1 MAQSSY
7 LKHLRVLFTLICS
20 LSLLSYGSW
29 LVYTQFIQ
37 QQVTKPMVAQ
47 AKQAKIDFEA
57 ILFRDP
63 TGASAGVS
71 ASASASADI
80 SPNDE
85 DELALALSLTTA
97 DIAFS
102 NLSAMDLLNVKE
114 VINTAFS
121 AVKFTEPQALIA
133 LQERL
138 IDTAIQ
144 LNLAPQQIKFLRS
157 AQVID
162 FMTFRA
168 KRAWFNQEVEK
179 RYHELHSLDGL
190 LAAFPEARGQLYQ
203 EATKLIIDRDLLI
216 FNIAKAL
223 ASAES
228 RLVTEQDIANAQV
241 QWQASLSK
249 RK

>member
-37 QQVTKPMVAQ
+37 HQVTKPMLAQ
-47 AKQAKIDFEA
+47 ARQAKIDFEA

-63 TGASAGVS
+63 TGAGAG
-71 ASASASADI
+71 ASASEDI

-85 DELALALSLTTA
+85 DELALALSLTSA
-97 DIAFS
+97 DVAFS
-102 NLSAMDLLNVKE
+102 NLSAMDLLNVQE

-121 AVKFTEPQALIA
+121 AVKSTQPQALIA

-138 IDTAIQ
+138 IETAMQ

-157 AQVID
+157 AQAID
-162 FMTFRA
+162 FLTFRA
-168 KRAWFNQEVEK
+168 KRAWFNQEVKK

-190 LAAFPEARGQLYQ
+190 LAEFPEARGQLYQ
-203 EATKLIIDRDLLI
+203 AATKLIIDRDLII
-216 FNIAKAL
+216 FNTAKAL

-228 RLVTEQDIANAQV
+228 RLVTEQDIANARV
-241 QWQASLSK
+241 QWQASLST

>member
-37 QQVTKPMVAQ
+37 HQVTKPMVAQ

-63 TGASAGVS
+63 TGASAG
-71 ASASASADI
+71 ASADI

-97 DIAFS
+97 DVAFS
-102 NLSAMDLLNVKE
+102 NLSAMDLLNIQE

-121 AVKFTEPQALIA
+121 AVKFTQPQALIA

-138 IDTAIQ
+138 IETAMQ

-157 AQVID
+157 AQAVD
-162 FMTFRA
+162 FLTFRA

-241 QWQASLSK
+241 QWQASLST

>member
-37 QQVTKPMVAQ
+37 HQVTKPMVAQ

-71 ASASASADI
+71 ADI

-97 DIAFS
+97 DVAFS
-102 NLSAMDLLNVKE
+102 NLSAMDLLNVQE

-121 AVKFTEPQALIA
+121 AVKFTQPQALIA

-138 IDTAIQ
+138 IDTAMQ

>member
-37 QQVTKPMVAQ
+37 HQVTKPMLAQ
-47 AKQAKIDFEA
+47 ARQAKIDFEA

-63 TGASAGVS
+63 TGAG
-71 ASASASADI
+71 ASASEDI
-80 SPNDE
+80 SLNDE

-97 DIAFS
+97 DVAFS
-102 NLSAMDLLNVKE
+102 NLSAMDLLNVQE

-121 AVKFTEPQALIA
+121 AVKFTQPQALIA

-138 IDTAIQ
+138 IETAMQ

-157 AQVID
+157 AQAID
-162 FMTFRA
+162 FLTFRA
-168 KRAWFNQEVEK
+168 KRAWFNQEVKK

-190 LAAFPEARGQLYQ
+190 LAEFPEARGQLYQ
-203 EATKLIIDRDLLI
+203 EATKLIIDRDLII
-216 FNIAKAL
+216 FNTAKAL

-228 RLVTEQDIANAQV
+228 RLVTEQDIANARV
-241 QWQASLSK
+241 QWQASLST

>member
-37 QQVTKPMVAQ
+37 HQVTKPMLAQ
-47 AKQAKIDFEA
+47 ARQAKIDFEA

-63 TGASAGVS
+63 TGAGAG
-71 ASASASADI
+71 ASASEDI

-85 DELALALSLTTA
+85 DELALALSLTSA
-97 DIAFS
+97 DVAFS
-102 NLSAMDLLNVKE
+102 NLSAMDLLNVQE

-121 AVKFTEPQALIA
+121 AVKSTQPQALIA

-138 IDTAIQ
+138 IETAMQ

-157 AQVID
+157 AQAID
-162 FMTFRA
+162 FLTFRA
-168 KRAWFNQEVEK
+168 KRAWFNQEVKK

-190 LAAFPEARGQLYQ
+190 LAEFPEARGQLYQ
-203 EATKLIIDRDLLI
+203 AATKLIIDRDLII
-216 FNIAKAL
+216 FNTAKTL

-228 RLVTEQDIANAQV
+228 RLVTEQDIANARV
-241 QWQASLSK
+241 QWQASLSS

>member
-37 QQVTKPMVAQ
+37 HQVTKPMLAQ
-47 AKQAKIDFEA
+47 ARQAKIDFEA
-57 ILFRDP
+57 ILFRDL
-63 TGASAGVS
+63 TGAGANE
-71 ASASASADI
+71 DI

-97 DIAFS
+97 DVAFS
-102 NLSAMDLLNVKE
+102 NLSAMDLLNVQE

-121 AVKFTEPQALIA
+121 AVKFTQPQALIA

-138 IDTAIQ
+138 IETAMQ

-157 AQVID
+157 AQAVD
-162 FMTFRA
+162 FLTFRA

-190 LAAFPEARGQLYQ
+190 LAEFPEARGQLYQ
-203 EATKLIIDRDLLI
+203 EATKLIIDRDLII
-216 FNIAKAL
+216 FNTAKAL

-228 RLVTEQDIANAQV
+228 RLVTEQDIANARV
-241 QWQASLSK
+241 QWQASLST

>member
-20 LSLLSYGSW
+20 LSLFSYGSW

-37 QQVTKPMVAQ
+37 HQVTTPMLAQ
-47 AKQAKIDFEA
+47 ARQAKIDFEA

-63 TGASAGVS
+63 TGAGAG
-71 ASASASADI
+71 ASASEDI

-97 DIAFS
+97 DVAFS
-102 NLSAMDLLNVKE
+102 NLSAMDLLNVQE

-121 AVKFTEPQALIA
+121 AVKSTQPQALIA

-138 IDTAIQ
+138 IETAMQ

-157 AQVID
+157 AQAID
-162 FMTFRA
+162 FLTFRA
-168 KRAWFNQEVEK
+168 KRAWFNQEVKK

-190 LAAFPEARGQLYQ
+190 LAEFPEARGQLYQ
-203 EATKLIIDRDLLI
+203 AATKLIIDRDLII
-216 FNIAKAL
+216 FNMAKAL

-228 RLVTEQDIANAQV
+228 RLVTEQDIANARV
-241 QWQASLSK
+241 QWQASLST

>member
-20 LSLLSYGSW
+20 LSLFSYGSW

-37 QQVTKPMVAQ
+37 HQVTTPMLAQ
-47 AKQAKIDFEA
+47 ARQAKIDFEA

-63 TGASAGVS
+63 TGAGAG
-71 ASASASADI
+71 ASEDI

-97 DIAFS
+97 DVAFS
-102 NLSAMDLLNVKE
+102 NLSAMDLLNVQE

-121 AVKFTEPQALIA
+121 AVKSTQPQALIA

-138 IDTAIQ
+138 IETAMQ

-157 AQVID
+157 AQAID
-162 FMTFRA
+162 FLTFRA
-168 KRAWFNQEVEK
+168 KRAWFNQEVKK

-190 LAAFPEARGQLYQ
+190 LAEFPEARGQLYQ
-203 EATKLIIDRDLLI
+203 EATKLIIDRDLII
-216 FNIAKAL
+216 FNMAKAL

-228 RLVTEQDIANAQV
+228 RLVTEQDIANARV
-241 QWQASLSK
+241 QWQASLST

>member
-37 QQVTKPMVAQ
+37 HQVTKPMLAQ
-47 AKQAKIDFEA
+47 ARQAKIDFEA

-63 TGASAGVS
+63 TGAG
-71 ASASASADI
+71 ASASEDI
-80 SPNDE
+80 SLNDE

-97 DIAFS
+97 DVAFS
-102 NLSAMDLLNVKE
+102 NLSAMDLLNVQE

-121 AVKFTEPQALIA
+121 AVKFTQPQALIA

-138 IDTAIQ
+138 IETAMQ

-157 AQVID
+157 AQAVD
-162 FMTFRA
+162 FLTFRA

-190 LAAFPEARGQLYQ
+190 LAEFPEARGQLYQ
-203 EATKLIIDRDLLI
+203 EATKLIIDRDLII
-216 FNIAKAL
+216 FNTAKAL

-228 RLVTEQDIANAQV
+228 RLVTEQDIANARV
-241 QWQASLSK
+241 QWQASLST

>member
-20 LSLLSYGSW
+20 LSLFSYGSW

-37 QQVTKPMVAQ
+37 HQVTTPMLAQ
-47 AKQAKIDFEA
+47 ARQAKIDFEA

-63 TGASAGVS
+63 TGAGAG
-71 ASASASADI
+71 ASASEDI
-80 SPNDE
+80 LPNDE

-97 DIAFS
+97 DVAFS
-102 NLSAMDLLNVKE
+102 NLSAMDLLNVQE

-121 AVKFTEPQALIA
+121 AVKSTQPQALIA

-138 IDTAIQ
+138 IETAMQ

-157 AQVID
+157 AQAID
-162 FMTFRA
+162 FLTFRA
-168 KRAWFNQEVEK
+168 KRAWFNQEVKK

-190 LAAFPEARGQLYQ
+190 LAEFPEARGQLYQ
-203 EATKLIIDRDLLI
+203 AATKLIIDRDLII
-216 FNIAKAL
+216 FNMAKAL

-241 QWQASLSK
+241 QWQASLST

>member
-37 QQVTKPMVAQ
+37 HQVTKPMLAQ
-47 AKQAKIDFEA
+47 ARQAKIDFEA

-63 TGASAGVS
+63 TGAG
-71 ASASASADI
+71 ASEDI

-97 DIAFS
+97 DVAFS
-102 NLSAMDLLNVKE
+102 NLSAMDLLNIQE

-121 AVKFTEPQALIA
+121 AVKFTQPQALIA

-138 IDTAIQ
+138 IETAMQ

-157 AQVID
+157 AQAVD
-162 FMTFRA
+162 FLTFRA

-190 LAAFPEARGQLYQ
+190 LAEFPEARGQLYQ
-203 EATKLIIDRDLLI
+203 EATKLIIDRDLII
-216 FNIAKAL
+216 FNTAKAL

-228 RLVTEQDIANAQV
+228 RLVTEQDIANARV
-241 QWQASLSK
+241 QWQASLST

>member
-37 QQVTKPMVAQ
+37 HQVTKPMVAQ

-63 TGASAGVS
+63 TGASAG
-71 ASASASADI
+71 ASADI

-97 DIAFS
+97 DVAFS
-102 NLSAMDLLNVKE
+102 NLSAMDLLNVQE

-121 AVKFTEPQALIA
+121 AVKFTQPQALIA

-138 IDTAIQ
+138 IDTAMQ

>member
-37 QQVTKPMVAQ
+37 HQVTKPMLAQ
-47 AKQAKIDFEA
+47 ARQAKIDFEA

-63 TGASAGVS
+63 TGAG
-71 ASASASADI
+71 ASEDI

-85 DELALALSLTTA
+85 DKLALALSLTTA
-97 DIAFS
+97 DVAFS
-102 NLSAMDLLNVKE
+102 NLSAMDLLNVQE
-114 VINTAFS
+114 VISAAFS
-121 AVKFTEPQALIA
+121 AVKFTQPQALIA

-138 IDTAIQ
+138 IETAMQ

-157 AQVID
+157 AQAVD
-162 FMTFRA
+162 FLTFRA

-190 LAAFPEARGQLYQ
+190 LAEFPEARGQLYQ
-203 EATKLIIDRDLLI
+203 EATKLIIDRDLII
-216 FNIAKAL
+216 FNTAKAL

-228 RLVTEQDIANAQV
+228 RLVTEQDIANARV
-241 QWQASLSK
+241 QWQASLST

>member
-1 MAQSSY
+1 M
-7 LKHLRVLFTLICS
+7 
-20 LSLLSYGSW
+20 
-29 LVYTQFIQ
+29 
-37 QQVTKPMVAQ
+37 
-47 AKQAKIDFEA
+47 
-57 ILFRDP
+57 
-63 TGASAGVS
+63 
-71 ASASASADI
+71 
-80 SPNDE
+80 
-85 DELALALSLTTA
+85 ALALSLTTA
-97 DIAFS
+97 DVAFS
-102 NLSAMDLLNVKE
+102 NLSAMDLLNVQE

-138 IDTAIQ
+138 IDTAMQ

-157 AQVID
+157 AQAID

-241 QWQASLSK
+241 QWQASLST

>member
-37 QQVTKPMVAQ
+37 HQVTKPMLAQ
-47 AKQAKIDFEA
+47 ARQAKIDFEA

-63 TGASAGVS
+63 TGAGANE
-71 ASASASADI
+71 DI

-97 DIAFS
+97 DVAFS
-102 NLSAMDLLNVKE
+102 NLSAMDLLNVQE
-114 VINTAFS
+114 VISAAFS
-121 AVKFTEPQALIA
+121 AVKFTQPQALIA

-138 IDTAIQ
+138 IETAMQ

-157 AQVID
+157 AQAVD
-162 FMTFRA
+162 FLTFRA

>member
-37 QQVTKPMVAQ
+37 HQVTKPMLAQ
-47 AKQAKIDFEA
+47 ARQAKIDFEA

-63 TGASAGVS
+63 TGAGANE
-71 ASASASADI
+71 DI

-97 DIAFS
+97 DVAFS
-102 NLSAMDLLNVKE
+102 NLSAMDLLNVQE

-121 AVKFTEPQALIA
+121 AVKFTQPQALIA

-138 IDTAIQ
+138 IETAMQ

-157 AQVID
+157 AQAVD
-162 FMTFRA
+162 FLTFRA

-190 LAAFPEARGQLYQ
+190 LAEFPEARGQLYK
-203 EATKLIIDRDLLI
+203 EATKLIIDRDLII
-216 FNIAKAL
+216 FNTAKAL

-228 RLVTEQDIANAQV
+228 RLVTEQDIANARV
-241 QWQASLSK
+241 QWQASLST

>member
-37 QQVTKPMVAQ
+37 HQVTTPMLAQ
-47 AKQAKIDFEA
+47 ARQAKIDFEA

-63 TGASAGVS
+63 TGAGAG
-71 ASASASADI
+71 ASASEDI

-97 DIAFS
+97 DVAFS
-102 NLSAMDLLNVKE
+102 NLSAMDLLNVQE

-121 AVKFTEPQALIA
+121 AVKFTQPQALIA

-138 IDTAIQ
+138 IETAMQ

-157 AQVID
+157 AQAVD
-162 FMTFRA
+162 FLTFRA

-190 LAAFPEARGQLYQ
+190 LAEFPEARGQLYQ
-203 EATKLIIDRDLLI
+203 AATKLIIDRDLII
-216 FNIAKAL
+216 FNMAKAL

-228 RLVTEQDIANAQV
+228 RLVTEQDIANARV
-241 QWQASLSK
+241 QWQASLST

>member
-37 QQVTKPMVAQ
+37 HQVTTPMLAQ
-47 AKQAKIDFEA
+47 ARQAKIDFEA

-63 TGASAGVS
+63 TGAG
-71 ASASASADI
+71 ASASEDI
-80 SPNDE
+80 SLNDE
-85 DELALALSLTTA
+85 DELALALSLTSA
-97 DIAFS
+97 DVAFS
-102 NLSAMDLLNVKE
+102 NLSAMDLLNVQE

-121 AVKFTEPQALIA
+121 AVKSTQPQALIA

-138 IDTAIQ
+138 IETAMQ

-157 AQVID
+157 AQAID
-162 FMTFRA
+162 FLTFRA
-168 KRAWFNQEVEK
+168 KRAWFNQEVKK

-190 LAAFPEARGQLYQ
+190 LAEFPEARGQLYQ
-203 EATKLIIDRDLLI
+203 AATKLIIDRDLII
-216 FNIAKAL
+216 FNMAKAL

-228 RLVTEQDIANAQV
+228 RLVTEQDIANARV
-241 QWQASLSK
+241 QWQASLST

>member
-1 MAQSSY
+1 
-7 LKHLRVLFTLICS
+7 VLFTLICS

-37 QQVTKPMVAQ
+37 HQVTKPMVAQ

-63 TGASAGVS
+63 TGASTG
-71 ASASASADI
+71 ASADI

-97 DIAFS
+97 DVAFS
-102 NLSAMDLLNVKE
+102 NLSAMDLLNVQE

-121 AVKFTEPQALIA
+121 AVKFTQPQALIA

-138 IDTAIQ
+138 IDTAMQ

>member
-71 ASASASADI
+71 ASADI

-102 NLSAMDLLNVKE
+102 NLSAMDLLNVQE

-121 AVKFTEPQALIA
+121 AVKFTQPQALIA

-138 IDTAIQ
+138 IDTAMQ

>member
-1 MAQSSY
+1 
-7 LKHLRVLFTLICS
+7 VLFTLICS

-37 QQVTKPMVAQ
+37 HQVTKPMLAQ
-47 AKQAKIDFEA
+47 ARQAKIDFEA
-57 ILFRDP
+57 ILFRDS
-63 TGASAGVS
+63 TGAG
-71 ASASASADI
+71 ASEDI

-97 DIAFS
+97 DVAFS
-102 NLSAMDLLNVKE
+102 NLSVMDLLNVQE

-121 AVKFTEPQALIA
+121 AVKFTQPQALIA

-138 IDTAIQ
+138 IETAMQ

-157 AQVID
+157 AQAVD
-162 FMTFRA
+162 FLTFRA

-190 LAAFPEARGQLYQ
+190 LAEFPEARGQLYQ
-203 EATKLIIDRDLLI
+203 EATKLIIDRDLII
-216 FNIAKAL
+216 FNTAKVL

-228 RLVTEQDIANAQV
+228 RLVTEQDIANARV
-241 QWQASLSK
+241 QWQASLST

>member
-37 QQVTKPMVAQ
+37 HQVTKPMLAQ
-47 AKQAKIDFEA
+47 ARQAKIDFEA

-63 TGASAGVS
+63 TGAGANE
-71 ASASASADI
+71 DI

-97 DIAFS
+97 DVAFS
-102 NLSAMDLLNVKE
+102 NLSAMDLLNVQE

-121 AVKFTEPQALIA
+121 AVKFTQPQALIA

-138 IDTAIQ
+138 IETAMQ

-157 AQVID
+157 AQAVD
-162 FMTFRA
+162 FLTFRA

-190 LAAFPEARGQLYQ
+190 LAEFPEARGQLYQ
-203 EATKLIIDRDLLI
+203 EATKLIIDRDLII
-216 FNIAKAL
+216 FNTAKAL

-228 RLVTEQDIANAQV
+228 RLVTEQDIANARV
-241 QWQASLSK
+241 QWQASLST

>member
-20 LSLLSYGSW
+20 LSLFSYGSW

-37 QQVTKPMVAQ
+37 HQVTTPMLAQ
-47 AKQAKIDFEA
+47 ARQAKIDFEA

-63 TGASAGVS
+63 TGAGAG
-71 ASASASADI
+71 ASASEDI

-97 DIAFS
+97 DVAFS
-102 NLSAMDLLNVKE
+102 NVSAMDLLNVQE

-121 AVKFTEPQALIA
+121 SVKSTQPQALIA

-138 IDTAIQ
+138 IETAMQ

-157 AQVID
+157 AQAID
-162 FMTFRA
+162 FLTFRA
-168 KRAWFNQEVEK
+168 KRAWFNQEVKK

-190 LAAFPEARGQLYQ
+190 LAEFPEARGQLYQ
-203 EATKLIIDRDLLI
+203 EATKLIIDRDLII
-216 FNIAKAL
+216 FNMAKAL

-228 RLVTEQDIANAQV
+228 RLVTEQDIANARV
-241 QWQASLSK
+241 QWQASLST

>member
-37 QQVTKPMVAQ
+37 HQVTKPMLAQ
-47 AKQAKIDFEA
+47 ARQAKIDFEA
-57 ILFRDP
+57 ILFRDS
-63 TGASAGVS
+63 TGAG
-71 ASASASADI
+71 ASEDI

-97 DIAFS
+97 DVAFS
-102 NLSAMDLLNVKE
+102 NLSVMDLLNVQE

-121 AVKFTEPQALIA
+121 AVKFTQPQALIA

-138 IDTAIQ
+138 IETAMQ

-157 AQVID
+157 AQAVD
-162 FMTFRA
+162 FLTFRA

-190 LAAFPEARGQLYQ
+190 LAEFPEARGQLYQ
-203 EATKLIIDRDLLI
+203 EATKLIIDRDLII
-216 FNIAKAL
+216 FNTAKAL

-228 RLVTEQDIANAQV
+228 RLVTEQDIANARV
-241 QWQASLSK
+241 QWQASLST

>member
-37 QQVTKPMVAQ
+37 HQVTTPMLAQ
-47 AKQAKIDFEA
+47 ARQAKIDFEA

-63 TGASAGVS
+63 TGAGAG
-71 ASASASADI
+71 ASASEDI

-97 DIAFS
+97 DVAFS
-102 NLSAMDLLNVKE
+102 NVSAMDLLNVQE

-121 AVKFTEPQALIA
+121 AVKSTQPQALIA

-138 IDTAIQ
+138 IETAMQ

-157 AQVID
+157 AQAID
-162 FMTFRA
+162 FLTFRA

-190 LAAFPEARGQLYQ
+190 LAEFPEARGQLYQ
-203 EATKLIIDRDLLI
+203 AATKLIIDRDLII
-216 FNIAKAL
+216 FNTAKAL

-228 RLVTEQDIANAQV
+228 RLVTEQDIANARV
-241 QWQASLSK
+241 QWQASLST

>member
-37 QQVTKPMVAQ
+37 HQVTKPMLAQ
-47 AKQAKIDFEA
+47 ARQAKIDFEA

-63 TGASAGVS
+63 TGAG
-71 ASASASADI
+71 ASEDI

-85 DELALALSLTTA
+85 DKLALALSLTTA
-97 DIAFS
+97 DVAFS
-102 NLSAMDLLNVKE
+102 NLSVMDLLNVQE
-114 VINTAFS
+114 VISAAFS
-121 AVKFTEPQALIA
+121 AVKFTQPQALIA

-138 IDTAIQ
+138 IETAMQ

-157 AQVID
+157 AQAVD
-162 FMTFRA
+162 FLTFRA

-190 LAAFPEARGQLYQ
+190 LAEFPEARGQLYQ
-203 EATKLIIDRDLLI
+203 AATKLIIDRDLII
-216 FNIAKAL
+216 FNTAKAL

-228 RLVTEQDIANAQV
+228 RLVTEQDIANARV
-241 QWQASLSK
+241 QWQASLST

>member
-37 QQVTKPMVAQ
+37 HQVTKPMVAQ

-71 ASASASADI
+71 AGVSASADI

-97 DIAFS
+97 DVAFS
-102 NLSAMDLLNVKE
+102 NLSAMDLLNVQE

-121 AVKFTEPQALIA
+121 AVKFTQPQALIA

-138 IDTAIQ
+138 IDTAMQ

-241 QWQASLSK
+241 QWQASLST

>member
-37 QQVTKPMVAQ
+37 HQVTKPMLAQ
-47 AKQAKIDFEA
+47 ARQAKIDFEA

-63 TGASAGVS
+63 TGAGANE
-71 ASASASADI
+71 DI

-97 DIAFS
+97 DVAFS
-102 NLSAMDLLNVKE
+102 NLSAMDLLNVQE
-114 VINTAFS
+114 VISAAFS
-121 AVKFTEPQALIA
+121 AVKFTQPQALIA

-138 IDTAIQ
+138 IETAMQ

-157 AQVID
+157 AQAVD
-162 FMTFRA
+162 FLTFRA

-190 LAAFPEARGQLYQ
+190 LAEFPEARGQLYQ
-203 EATKLIIDRDLLI
+203 EATKLIIDRDLII
-216 FNIAKAL
+216 FNTAKAL

-228 RLVTEQDIANAQV
+228 RLVTEQDIANARV
-241 QWQASLSK
+241 QWQASLST

>member
-20 LSLLSYGSW
+20 LSLFSYGSW

-37 QQVTKPMVAQ
+37 HQVTTPMLAQ
-47 AKQAKIDFEA
+47 ARQAKIDFEA

-63 TGASAGVS
+63 SGAGAGASAS
-71 ASASASADI
+71 EDI

-97 DIAFS
+97 DVAFS
-102 NLSAMDLLNVKE
+102 NVSAMDLLNVQE

-121 AVKFTEPQALIA
+121 AVKSTQPQALIA

-138 IDTAIQ
+138 IETAMQ

-157 AQVID
+157 AQAID
-162 FMTFRA
+162 FLTFRA
-168 KRAWFNQEVEK
+168 KRAWFNQEVKK

-190 LAAFPEARGQLYQ
+190 LAEFPEARGQLYQ
-203 EATKLIIDRDLLI
+203 AATKLIIDRDLII
-216 FNIAKAL
+216 FNTAKTL

-228 RLVTEQDIANAQV
+228 RLVTEQDIANARV
-241 QWQASLSK
+241 QWQASLST

>member
-37 QQVTKPMVAQ
+37 HQVTKPMVAQ
-47 AKQAKIDFEA
+47 AKQAKFDFEA

-63 TGASAGVS
+63 TGASAGV
-71 ASASASADI
+71 SASADI

-97 DIAFS
+97 DVAFS
-102 NLSAMDLLNVKE
+102 NLSAMDLLNVQE

-157 AQVID
+157 AQAID

-203 EATKLIIDRDLLI
+203 EATKLIIDRDLII
-216 FNIAKAL
+216 FNMAKAL

-241 QWQASLSK
+241 QWQASLSTLK
-249 RK
+249 

>member
-20 LSLLSYGSW
+20 LSLFSYGSW

-37 QQVTKPMVAQ
+37 HQVTTPMLAQ
-47 AKQAKIDFEA
+47 ARQAKIDFEA

-63 TGASAGVS
+63 TGAGAG
-71 ASASASADI
+71 ASASEDI
-80 SPNDE
+80 LPNDE

-97 DIAFS
+97 DVAFS
-102 NLSAMDLLNVKE
+102 NLSAMDLLNVQE

-121 AVKFTEPQALIA
+121 AVKSTQPQALIA

-138 IDTAIQ
+138 IETAMQ

-157 AQVID
+157 AQAID
-162 FMTFRA
+162 FLTFRA
-168 KRAWFNQEVEK
+168 KRAWFNQEVKK

-190 LAAFPEARGQLYQ
+190 LAEFPEARGQLYQ
-203 EATKLIIDRDLLI
+203 AATKLIIDRDLII
-216 FNIAKAL
+216 FNMAKAL

-228 RLVTEQDIANAQV
+228 RLVTEQDIANARV
-241 QWQASLSK
+241 QWQASLST

>member
-37 QQVTKPMVAQ
+37 HQVTKPMLAQ
-47 AKQAKIDFEA
+47 ARQAKIDFEA

-63 TGASAGVS
+63 TGAG
-71 ASASASADI
+71 ASEDI

-97 DIAFS
+97 DVAFS
-102 NLSAMDLLNVKE
+102 NLSVMDLLNVQE

-121 AVKFTEPQALIA
+121 AVKFTQPQALIA

-138 IDTAIQ
+138 IETAMQ

-157 AQVID
+157 AQAVD
-162 FMTFRA
+162 FLTFRA

-190 LAAFPEARGQLYQ
+190 LAEFPEARGQLYQ
-203 EATKLIIDRDLLI
+203 EATKLIIDRDLII
-216 FNIAKAL
+216 FNTAKAL

-228 RLVTEQDIANAQV
+228 RLVTEQDIANARV
-241 QWQASLSK
+241 QWQASLST

>member
-20 LSLLSYGSW
+20 LSLFSYGSW

-37 QQVTKPMVAQ
+37 HQVTTPMLAQ
-47 AKQAKIDFEA
+47 ARQAKIDFEA

-63 TGASAGVS
+63 TGAGAGAG
-71 ASASASADI
+71 ASASEDI

-97 DIAFS
+97 DVAFS
-102 NLSAMDLLNVKE
+102 NVSAMDLLNVQE

-121 AVKFTEPQALIA
+121 AVKSTQPQALIA

-138 IDTAIQ
+138 IETAMQ

-157 AQVID
+157 AQAID
-162 FMTFRA
+162 FLTFRA
-168 KRAWFNQEVEK
+168 KRAWFNQEVKK

-190 LAAFPEARGQLYQ
+190 LAEFPEARGQLYQ
-203 EATKLIIDRDLLI
+203 AATKLIIDRDLII
-216 FNIAKAL
+216 FNTAKTL

-228 RLVTEQDIANAQV
+228 RLVTEQDIANARV
-241 QWQASLSK
+241 QWQASLST

>member
-37 QQVTKPMVAQ
+37 HQVTKPMLAQ
-47 AKQAKIDFEA
+47 ARQAKIDFEA

-63 TGASAGVS
+63 TGAG
-71 ASASASADI
+71 ASEDI

-85 DELALALSLTTA
+85 DKLALALSLTTA
-97 DIAFS
+97 DVAFS
-102 NLSAMDLLNVKE
+102 NLSAMDLLNVQE
-114 VINTAFS
+114 VISAAFS
-121 AVKFTEPQALIA
+121 AVKFTQPQALIA

-138 IDTAIQ
+138 IETAMQ

-157 AQVID
+157 AQAID
-162 FMTFRA
+162 FLTFRA

-190 LAAFPEARGQLYQ
+190 LAEFPEARGQLYQ
-203 EATKLIIDRDLLI
+203 EATKLIIDRDLII
-216 FNIAKAL
+216 FNTAKAL

-228 RLVTEQDIANAQV
+228 RLVTEQDIANARV
-241 QWQASLSK
+241 QWQASLST

>member
-37 QQVTKPMVAQ
+37 HQVTKPMVAQ

-63 TGASAGVS
+63 TGASA
-71 ASASASADI
+71 DI

-97 DIAFS
+97 DVAFS
-102 NLSAMDLLNVKE
+102 NLSAMDLLNVQE

-121 AVKFTEPQALIA
+121 AVKFTQPQALIA

-138 IDTAIQ
+138 IDTAMQ

-241 QWQASLSK
+241 QWQASLST

>member
-20 LSLLSYGSW
+20 LSLFSYGSW

-37 QQVTKPMVAQ
+37 HQVTTPMLAQ
-47 AKQAKIDFEA
+47 ARQAKIDFEA

-63 TGASAGVS
+63 TGAGAG
-71 ASASASADI
+71 ASASEDI

-97 DIAFS
+97 DVAFS
-102 NLSAMDLLNVKE
+102 NVSAMDLLNVQE

-121 AVKFTEPQALIA
+121 AVKSTQPQALIA

-138 IDTAIQ
+138 IETAMQ

-157 AQVID
+157 AQAID
-162 FMTFRA
+162 FLTFRA

-190 LAAFPEARGQLYQ
+190 LAEFPEARGQLYQ
-203 EATKLIIDRDLLI
+203 EATKLIIDRDLII
-216 FNIAKAL
+216 FNMAKAL

-228 RLVTEQDIANAQV
+228 RLVTEQDIANARV
-241 QWQASLSK
+241 QWQASLST